1 MKHNWQITL
10 ILIGMFLATQLIG
23 LLVVYA
29 DPLNL
34 EYVNQ
39 NGTVVQVQ
47 NPALSFIQSP
57 EVENESDFFSK
68 ILPSIIIAFVLAI
81 AFIFLLTKLKAALF
95 IRAWFFVV
103 VSMVIYITLI
113 AFLKLIPIEVSLK
126 FAIIFSSI
134 VAIGLAYL
142 KIFKRNII
150 VHNLTELMIYPGI
163 AVVFIPLLN
172 IWTIIILLILI
183 SIYDMWA
190 VWHSGFMQKMANFQI
205 KELKIFGGFFVPY
218 LNKNQRAQIKLA
230 KIQMKKGK
238 KVKDKKMKVN
248 LAILGGGDVVFPIIT
263 AGVVFQTWGLISALF
278 VTLGATIAL
287 LLLFTYSQKGKFY
300 PAMPFI
306 TTGLLAGILVAY
318 LI

>member
-34 EYVNQ
+34 EYVAQ

-95 IRAWFFVV
+95 

-218 LNKNQRAQIKLA
+218 MSKNQRAQVKLA

-306 TTGLLAGILVAY
+306 TAGLLAGILAAY